1 MKKGRQDLHARQKGS
16 AVGAVPIWCFW
27 SARKLSPARSTL
39 LYPETPLPNV
49 RSHRPAQS
57 GAPWSIVVGVSAD
70 GTEKALSPELTLQ
83 ASVSQVVVRTM
94 KDLYGR
100 GPTHAK
106 TYIFDEYVFCVM
118 SGGMTRDEETM
129 IRGGQ
134 QEAVRDYRLR
144 FQSVIA
150 PELIRRVEDVLGQ
163 KIVSYHS
170 QVLFDP
176 DRLIEIFVLDPSDD
190 PGARDRELPAPA

>member
-1 MKKGRQDLHARQKGS
+1 MHINPNIRSLHS
-16 AVGAVPIWCFW
+16 AVRRGA
-27 SARKLSPARSTL
+27 R
-39 LYPETPLPNV
+39 
-49 RSHRPAQS
+49 
-57 GAPWSIVVGVSAD
+57 WSIVASVSSD
-70 GTEKALSPELTLQ
+70 GTENAPSPELTLQ
-83 ASVSQVVVRTM
+83 ARVSQVVVRTM

-106 TYIFDEYVFCVM
+106 TYLCDEYVFCVM

-129 IRGGQ
+129 IRGGEQ
-134 QEAVRDYRLR
+134 DAVRNYRLR

-163 KIVSYHS
+163 KVGSYHS

-176 DRLIEIFVLDPSDD
+176 DRLIEIFVLDPSGDR
-190 PGARDRELPAPA
+190 GAPDQELRLPA

>member
-1 MKKGRQDLHARQKGS
+1 VSAEGTDKASSSELTPHAR
-16 AVGAVPIWCFW
+16 
-27 SARKLSPARSTL
+27 
-39 LYPETPLPNV
+39 
-49 RSHRPAQS
+49 
-57 GAPWSIVVGVSAD
+57 
-70 GTEKALSPELTLQ
+70 
-83 ASVSQVVVRTM
+83 VSQVVVRTM

-106 TYIFDEYVFCVM
+106 TYLCDEYVFCVM

-129 IRGGQ
+129 IRGGEQ
-134 QEAVRDYRLR
+134 DLVRDYRLR

-163 KIVSYHS
+163 KVVSYHS

-176 DRLIEIFVLDPSDD
+176 DRLVEIFVLDSSADR
-190 PGARDRELPAPA
+190 GAPDRDLPPPA

>member
-1 MKKGRQDLHARQKGS
+1 VLLERAQTVA
-16 AVGAVPIWCFW
+16 GALRAYCSRNPH
-27 SARKLSPARSTL
+27 L
-39 LYPETPLPNV
+39 LKRRFAT
-49 RSHRPAQS
+49 HRGAQ
-57 GAPWSIVVGVSAD
+57 WSIVGRVSAD
-70 GTEKALSPELTLQ
+70 GAEKVSSPELTLQ

-106 TYIFDEYVFCVM
+106 TYICDEYVFCVM

-134 QEAVRDYRLR
+134 QDAVRDYRLR

-150 PELIRRVEDVLGQ
+150 PELIRRVEDILGQ
-163 KIVSYHS
+163 KVVSYHS

-176 DRLIEIFVLDPSDD
+176 DRLIEIFVLDRLDD
-190 PGARDRELPAPA
+190 HGARDRELPPPA

>member
-1 MKKGRQDLHARQKGS
+1 
-16 AVGAVPIWCFW
+16 
-27 SARKLSPARSTL
+27 
-39 LYPETPLPNV
+39 
-49 RSHRPAQS
+49 
-57 GAPWSIVVGVSAD
+57 
-70 GTEKALSPELTLQ
+70 
-83 ASVSQVVVRTM
+83 M

-106 TYIFDEYVFCVM
+106 TYICDEYVFCVM

-129 IRGGQ
+129 IRGGEH
-134 QEAVRDYRLR
+134 EAVRDYRLR

-163 KIVSYHS
+163 RVISYHS

-176 DRLIEIFVLDPSDD
+176 DRLVEIFVLDSSADRGA
-190 PGARDRELPAPA
+190 PGRELSPPA

>member
-1 MKKGRQDLHARQKGS
+1 MLAGARDEND
-16 AVGAVPIWCFW
+16 PD
-27 SARKLSPARSTL
+27 
-39 LYPETPLPNV
+39 
-49 RSHRPAQS
+49 AQS
-57 GAPWSIVVGVSAD
+57 
-70 GTEKALSPELTLQ
+70 LQ
-83 ASVSQVVVRTM
+83 ARVSQAVVRTM

-106 TYIFDEYVFCVM
+106 TYFCDEYVFCVM

-134 QEAVRDYRLR
+134 QDAVRDYRLR

-150 PELIRRVEDVLGQ
+150 PELIRRVEAVLER
-163 KIVSYHS
+163 KIVTYHS

-176 DRLIEIFVLDPSDD
+176 DRLVEIFVLDPAGGHDD
-190 PGARDRELPAPA
+190 QDL